1 MAADVINF
9 QLFRVIR
16 RFKVTHPH
24 AWDSITYAQFVDMAQ
39 GGDGDEHYG
48 STIRDRFYA
57 GWTNADF
64 QTLIDQVGG
73 PNE

>member
-9 QLFRVIR
+9 HLFRVIR
-16 RFKVTHPH
+16 RFKVTHPR
-24 AWDSITYAQFVDMAQ
+24 AWDSITFAQFTDMAE
-39 GGDGDEHYG
+39 GGGGDEHYG

-57 GWTNADF
+57 DWTNADF
-64 QTLIDQVGG
+64 QTVINHVGG